1 MTTIKL
7 PDSWNDVTINQFIE
21 LSQLENNSNHSLMV
35 ASILSDTDSEEIKKY
50 DTDSFNRIINHLA
63 WTNQLPTES
72 NWKPI
77 LEIDGDK
84 YGFINKLSQL
94 TLGEWVDVE
103 HYLEDYNNNVHKVL
117 AIFYR
122 PLITAINDNYRLID
136 EYDSNSM
143 EIRAELFK
151 EKVNIGDVYGSMVF
165 FSIIAKM
172 SIANLNHY
180 FLIKT
185 EILNQTKLSGGNLSR
200 IKRRELKRKLMKE
213 PIKKRGLGTLL
224 FTDWQREML
233 QKLMPSVS

>member
-35 ASILSDTDSEEIKKY
+35 ASILSDTDSEDIKKY

-63 WTNQLPTES
+63 WTNKLPEES

-77 LEIDGDK
+77 IEVDGEK

-94 TLGEWVDVE
+94 TLGEWVDIE
-103 HYLEDYNNNVHKVL
+103 YYLEDYNNNIHKVL

-143 EIRAELFK
+143 ITRSELFK
-151 EKVNIGDVYGSMVF
+151 EKVLS
-165 FSIIAKM
+165 
-172 SIANLNHY
+172 
-180 FLIKT
+180 LIH
-185 EILNQTKLSGGNLSR
+185 I
-200 IKRRELKRKLMKE
+200 
-213 PIKKRGLGTLL
+213 
-224 FTDWQREML
+224 
-233 QKLMPSVS
+233 